1 MKPDFPSQRGPRL
14 GASSAPVWL
23 GGDRSELVGGPSGHG
38 AKPPNDAALE
48 KLRTPCGEVR
58 QDWTRQPTSTGGK
71 DSERRVGCSP
81 SNLVQERHR
90 ALEGAA

>member
-1 MKPDFPSQRGPRL
+1 
-14 GASSAPVWL
+14 
-23 GGDRSELVGGPSGHG
+23 
-38 AKPPNDAALE
+38 
-48 KLRTPCGEVR
+48 LRTPCGEVR